1 MQKTRLIIVGAVL
14 AVIAAVPIAEY
25 SAVARNAQTAPTGN
39 QAKLS
44 TNDLALI
51 GGIIQLVQRDYVHP
65 VDSKTLTDDALK
77 GMLNR
82 LDPHSDYM
90 NEQEFRETQADIAGK
105 FGGLG
110 IQISSQNG
118 VPKVIAPIDGTPADK
133 AGMQPGDLIVAVNG
147 QSTQGMGLTKIVR
160 ILRGDPG
167 TKVTISV
174 LRGNK
179 TPFDVTITRSIIQVA
194 SVKPKMLANNVG
206 YARITE
212 FGEDT
217 AADFKKA
224 VEGLKGQ
231 ANGGL
236 KGFVLDL
243 RNDPGGLL
251 TAAVAIGG
259 DFLGSGTVVSIRG
272 RNPEDQHVYKSN
284 GSELLPHV
292 PVVVLINGASAS
304 ASEIVAGALQ
314 DRKRG
319 TIMGTQSFGK
329 GSVQT
334 VIPLNG
340 HGALRLTTA
349 LYYTP
354 SGRSIQGQGISPNV
368 VVEVPKDQQVE
379 GGLVLRESQLQGAFA
394 NPGALN
400 GKPGAKPNDKP
411 DDKSKGQQSNS
422 GGDEANFP
430 KEGRENNFSSP
441 IKNELI
447 ATDKDAQLQA
457 ALDYLAKNPGSTT
470 GAAAQ

>member
-1 MQKTRLIIVGAVL
+1 MPKSRLLIVGAV
-14 AVIAAVPIAEY
+14 IATLGVLPLGGLMA
-25 SAVARNAQTAPTGN
+25 APRGN
-39 QAKLS
+39 QGKLS
-44 TNDLALI
+44 TSDLALI

-65 VDSKTLTDDALK
+65 VDSSTLTDDALK

-133 AGMQPGDLIVAVNG
+133 AGMQPGDLIVAING

-160 ILRGDPG
+160 LLRGDPG
-167 TKVTISV
+167 TKVTIAV
-174 LRGNK
+174 LRGTK
-179 TPFDVTITRSIIQVA
+179 KPFDVTITRSIIQVA
-194 SVKPKMLANNVG
+194 SVKSKLLPDNIG

-217 AADFKKA
+217 ATDFKKA

-251 TAAVAIGG
+251 TAAVAVGG
-259 DFLGSGTVVSIRG
+259 NFLGNGTVVSIRG
-272 RNPEDQHVYKSN
+272 RNSNDDHVYKAN
-284 GSELLPHV
+284 GSDLMPNV

-314 DRKRG
+314 DRKRA
-319 TIMGTQSFGK
+319 TVMGTQSFGK

-354 SGRSIQGQGISPNV
+354 NGRSIQGQGISPNV
-368 VVEVPKDQQVE
+368 VVEVPPNQQVE
-379 GGLVLRESQLQGAFA
+379 GGIVLRESQLQGAFA
-394 NPGALN
+394 NPGALS
-400 GKPGAKPNDKP
+400 GKSGGKSGAKPDAGPNGSQP
-411 DDKSKGQQSNS
+411 QQQSGDDDDDSKG
-422 GGDEANFP
+422 GAR
-430 KEGRENNFSSP
+430 EGRNNYATP
-441 IKNELI
+441 IKSELI
-447 ATDKDAQLQA
+447 GTDNDAQLKA
-457 ALDYLAKNPGSTT
+457 AVDYLKKNPGVTT
-470 GAAAQ
+470 GQAAQ